1 MRISG
6 ENSEEVKKAAQEVKQ
21 ALATSDDPKAIST
34 KLATSAIKV
43 DGADMGFRALSDI
56 PTELAARITPL
67 QTGQTT
73 ELINVRDGVHVLK
86 LLERKQNDQKALV
99 SQYKTRHI
107 LIQPSEVVSLDR
119 AKQMIDS
126 LYNRATAGED
136 FATLAATYSN
146 DTGSARDGGSLGWVS
161 PGVMVPEFEQVMKE
175 TPVGQ
180 ISKPFQSQFGWHI
193 LQVTDTRQQDMTK
206 EVQERMARQILGE
219 RLFDTEVD
227 GWMRELRANAYVEIK
242 DANLDT
248 KAPK

>member
-6 ENSEEVKKAAQEVKQ
+6 ENSEEVKKVAQEVKQ

-126 LYNRATAGED
+126 LYNRAKAGED